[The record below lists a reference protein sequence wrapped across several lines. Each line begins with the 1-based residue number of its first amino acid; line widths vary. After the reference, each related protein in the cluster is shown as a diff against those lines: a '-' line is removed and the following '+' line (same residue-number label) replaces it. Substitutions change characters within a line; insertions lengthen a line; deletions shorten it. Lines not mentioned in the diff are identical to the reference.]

1 MKPRSFMVVA
11 GEASGDQL
19 AAELVQSLRA
29 QSGRNLLP
37 TTRDPQPLRADLE
50 PRFFGAGGRQM
61 RDAGVELAIDLTQST
76 VFGITGVL
84 KHYFKFLRYRN
95 QLLQVAVQRQPDVLV
110 GVDYSG
116 FNRSL
121 AAAVCRHVRRQSKAF
136 GNWRPKIVQFVS
148 PQVWASRESR
158 VYQLQRDYNLI
169 LSIFPFEKP
178 WYAEHAPRVRVE
190 FVGHFL
196 VDRCPDAPAL
206 RESKPL
212 TPATPARVL
221 LLPGSRKGELARHIP
236 VVVEAARRIL
246 AKRKAVFTLVLPS
259 EELRDTFTGIINQP
273 GLHIDTQIGRLP
285 EALATADL
293 AIASSGTVTL
303 ECAWFG
309 VPTVVLYR
317 LSRFEYEIGRR
328 IVKVPYIAMPNLLAG
343 EAVFPEFIQNEATPE
358 HLAAAALRFL
368 EDDALR
374 AQTCNQINRAV
385 ATLGQPGACQ
395 RAAEAVLSLLDGP
408 TGTRE

>member
-1 MKPRSFMVVA
+1 MVVA

-19 AAELVQSLRA
+19 AAELVHALRD
-29 QSGRNLLP
+29 QSGQTLLP
-37 TTRDPQPLRADLE
+37 PTRDPQPLRADLE
-50 PRFFGAGGRQM
+50 PGFFGAGGRRM
-61 RDAGVELAIDLTQST
+61 RDAGVELAIDLTQTT

-84 KHYFKFLRYRN
+84 RHYFRFLRYRN

-121 AAAVCRHVRRQSKAF
+121 AAAVCRHVRHQSRAF

-158 VYQLQRDYNLI
+158 VYQLQRDYDLI

-196 VDRCPDAPAL
+196 VDRHPDAQTL
-206 RESKPL
+206 RQSRPVSA
-212 TPATPARVL
+212 ATPARVL
-221 LLPGSRKGELARHIP
+221 LLPGSRKGELTRHIP
-236 VVVEAARRIL
+236 VIVEAARRIL
-246 AKRKAVFTLVLPS
+246 AKRKAVFTLVLPN
-259 EELRDTFTGIINQP
+259 EELRNTFTGIINQP
-273 GLHIDTQIGRLP
+273 GIHIDTQIGRLP

-343 EAVFPEFIQNEATPE
+343 EAVFPEFIQEAATPE
-358 HLAAAALRFL
+358 ALATAALQFL
-368 EDDALR
+368 EDDTLR
-374 AQTCNQINRAV
+374 ARTRKQINRAV
-385 ATLGQPGACQ
+385 ATLGPPGSCR
-395 RAAEAVLSLLDGP
+395 RAAKAVLSLLDSRASP
-408 TGTRE
+408 DYRARAV